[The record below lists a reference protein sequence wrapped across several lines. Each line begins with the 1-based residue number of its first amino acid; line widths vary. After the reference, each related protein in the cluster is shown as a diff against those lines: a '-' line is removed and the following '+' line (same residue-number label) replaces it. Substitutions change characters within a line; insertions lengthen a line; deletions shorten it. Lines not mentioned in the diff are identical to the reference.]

1 MIKKVNLEF
10 SEKEVLLPSVNH
22 FVDLIDNDI
31 PFHFIRAN
39 HGVWDWFHFAYE
51 GRINELD
58 ALLNQKEYFTIAK
71 EVASFH
77 TNSEFYKDR
86 EGIKF
91 WHGNSKTII
100 NKLYYFIKTFCEY
113 KNISDKIMIG
123 LSLGVGLHDKWGIYH
138 AEHPIQIGRK
148 NIVDTFMLNSKF
160 NFYYSGILK
169 HYCVMQ
175 ELDLLFNKLNE
186 LDFNIIFLGPE
197 YFSNIPNVYSIN
209 NFEHIQIPIKEASDK
224 FDTYIGYIKSI
235 SSNGKKTI
243 VFHSC
248 GHDLSFYMAYMLK
261 DTKVFG
267 IDIGKSFDLDLKDYV
282 EEERKNGKYD
292 WFNVEWIHNPYEYYG
307 NYINNLRNG

>member
-10 SEKEVLLPSVNH
+10 SDKEVLLPSINY
-22 FVDLIDNDI
+22 FIDLIDNDI
-31 PFHFIRAN
+31 PFHFVRAN
-39 HGVWDWFHFAYE
+39 HGVWDWFHFTYD
-51 GRINELD
+51 GRIDELD
-58 ALLNQKEYFTIAK
+58 ILLKQKEYFVIAK
-71 EVASFH
+71 QVASFH

-148 NIVDTFMLNSKF
+148 NIVDTFISNSKF

-169 HYCVMQ
+169 HYCVMG
-175 ELDLLFNKLNE
+175 ELSLLFNKLND

-282 EEERKNGKYD
+282 EEERRNGKYD
-292 WFNVEWIHNPYEYYG
+292 WFNVEWLHNPHEYYG
-307 NYINNLRNG
+307 NYINDLRNG